1 MPNQSRYLL
10 AFAALACS
18 ACAGPRND
26 ATVNPAS
33 FGAPD
38 APMPVVSRGT
48 YRLNAFDRFKVQVF
62 GADELSGDYIVEP
75 SGIATFPL
83 IGTVEVAG
91 LTSTELAAML
101 EARYARRYLRDPKIS
116 VQLQQFTSQMVTVE
130 GSVNTPVVFEMI
142 GETNLVTAVA
152 RAGGPTD
159 LANTRR
165 VVVLRKINGVQNAAA
180 FDLARIREGLDPN
193 PVIYGGDI
201 VIMDGSELKAA
212 YREIVSVV
220 PLIAIFRPFGN

>member
-1 MPNQSRYLL
+1 
-10 AFAALACS
+10 
-18 ACAGPRND
+18 
-26 ATVNPAS
+26 
-33 FGAPD
+33 
-38 APMPVVSRGT
+38 MPVVSRGT